1 MIKKIIIGV
10 VIVIILGISTIAIVA
25 TVNKNYMDSH
35 EEIFE
40 KLIKNYAKN
49 KKTAY
54 LAEIVAYINDV
65 PVYMAEVVYYQELM
79 KIQYKELILKGTPKN
94 EFFQEQYFKNSQ
106 ASIEET
112 IYMIAISR
120 AAILKGEEL
129 GYTYID
135 DEVKE
140 IQEKNKQERDTRIEL
155 ESEYGIET
163 AINIYNEYKELYK
176 KLNVTEEK
184 FYETYDF
191 LFQKSN
197 LTKIKAITVFMDEYN
212 KLELDPEEYW
222 NSYLEAQKE

>member
-94 EFFQEQYFKNSQ
+94 EFFQEQYLKNSQ